1 MGKSA
6 LNWSTDAKDVM
17 VLELQALIHLADG
30 KNQEAVAL
38 LEQAV
43 EIEYA
48 MPRRFGPPWPP
59 KPSHELFGEVLADLG
74 DHAGAKGQF
83 AVALE
88 LANGRSQSLLG
99 FARAA
104 SALDHSEDAERA
116 YATLRNNWS
125 AADADFAPLQEVKDK
140 TPMAKR

>member
-1 MGKSA
+1 M
-6 LNWSTDAKDVM
+6 
-17 VLELQALIHLADG
+17 
-30 KNQEAVAL
+30 
-38 LEQAV
+38 

-59 KPSHELFGEVLADLG
+59 KPSHELFGEVLSDLG
-74 DHAGAKGQF
+74 DHAGAKEQF
-83 AVALE
+83 AVAME

-116 YATLRNNWS
+116 YAALRKNWS
-125 AADADFAPLQEVKDK
+125 AADADFAPLQEAKDQ